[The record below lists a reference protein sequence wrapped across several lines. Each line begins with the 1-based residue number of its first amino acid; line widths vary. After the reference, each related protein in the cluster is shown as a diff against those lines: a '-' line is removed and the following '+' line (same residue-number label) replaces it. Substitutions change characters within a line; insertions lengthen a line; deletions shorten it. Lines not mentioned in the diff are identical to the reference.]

1 MAAENGDQSEGRG
14 RRSRSTVRAA
24 DLLVAI
30 NQIGSRLDRLE
41 RSVDDLRDGQVKL
54 EAQQR
59 EVAQLR
65 LAPPEPAPVSQ
76 RAEVT
81 AEARGAPPERPSV
94 PIPTIPRPGGTGGMA
109 TFAPFGGV
117 SVSATPGGPP
127 PPEPLPAEPTAVGT
141 EPIAEPT
148 SAPSPSRVRQAAADA
163 GAAAAAIL
171 DPGPRPERE
180 PAARPRGPSPAKS
193 AQPAHIPLGMAA
205 GVHPVDEAREHAE
218 ISEADG
224 DGPGL
229 PPPMMP
235 DEPDPYAEEPVGLG
249 WPSAPPAVPAAPPRP
264 STERPV
270 TDGPAPVAMGE
281 DVDDGAD
288 GLAPAPV
295 AAPTGRAETMGVEG
309 EILAPLDQSE
319 APDTQTIGQAEPPAH
334 DAYPPWR
341 PDDRYPSDDET
352 GAHPTTEA
360 TETPAEPTAEPL
372 RAERPHAAP
381 PDDDDDGTTA
391 EDVGPRESARR
402 RFRRRRRRQMD
413 EDWEAELETKGA
425 RVDAAHRTPSAD
437 VPEPTEA
444 PPPAEPEAP
453 PSTRSRLGAGLR
465 ALNQRSRPS
474 QSELEAEDR
483 RSRYGDALPSDTDA
497 PANRDAREVHRRSS
511 MIAGA
516 MVAVLLLGLL
526 GYGAYTVWQFLGAPP
541 LLPESVRAVFDRDD
555 SDVAATEDAG
565 DVAVPP
571 PPDDVEIVTPSAP
584 PAISQ
589 VPPIP
594 SALPP
599 RQSEPESQTAPRR
612 PGLADRAPLPSTA
625 SQAVRDTAARAQTG
639 DPEAQFQLGA
649 LYAEGQ
655 QVRQDYELAA
665 FWFERAAIN
674 GSSAGAYNL
683 GVLTQR
689 GLGVAQNSV
698 RAFDLF
704 LDAAQGGHPDA
715 QNAVGVAYALGR
727 GTTAN
732 PIQAAQWFQAAYDSG
747 NPRGAFN
754 LGQLFEGGL
763 NGPPDLEAARGWYRV
778 AADLGSQDAVAALER
793 LGAAPPPQTAPATSP
808 TAAAPQAAT
817 GQAAAPAAPAPAVSL
832 SASEVRE
839 VQLLLTILGYQPGP
853 IDGVLGGQTE
863 QAIRGFQ
870 RDQGLTVTGV
880 PTQQLIDRLRI
891 ASVSG

>member
-1 MAAENGDQSEGRG
+1 MAAENGDQSEARG

-41 RSVDDLRDGQVKL
+41 RSVDDLRDGQALL
-54 EAQQR
+54 EARQR
-59 EVAQLR
+59 DAAHLR
-65 LAPPEPAPVSQ
+65 LAPPGPAPASDRDGPV
-76 RAEVT
+76 AEPQDT
-81 AEARGAPPERPSV
+81 PLARSGA
-94 PIPTIPRPGGTGGMA
+94 PIPTIPGPGRSGGMA

-117 SVSATPGGPP
+117 SVSATAGVPP
-127 PPEPLPAEPTAVGT
+127 APEPAPAAVRSEPAPEPT
-141 EPIAEPT
+141 
-148 SAPSPSRVRQAAADA
+148 PSPSRVRQAAADA
-163 GAAAAAIL
+163 GAAAAAIPS
-171 DPGPRPERE
+171 PGPGAERD
-180 PAARPRGPSPAKS
+180 PVPRSDGPSPAGS
-193 AQPAHIPLGMAA
+193 AQPARIALGTAPAA
-205 GVHPVDEAREHAE
+205 GPVAGAQAPSDTPEPDREG
-218 ISEADG
+218 SV
-224 DGPGL
+224 L

-235 DEPDPYAEEPVGLG
+235 DEPDPYIEESVDLG
-249 WPSAPPAVPAAPPRP
+249 WPSLQPAVPAP
-264 STERPV
+264 SAQRSTDRLG
-270 TDGPAPVAMGE
+270 TDGPAPPAMGE
-281 DVDDGAD
+281 DADDGI
-288 GLAPAPV
+288 GGSAPASAPS
-295 AAPTGRAETMGVEG
+295 AAGAERTLGVEA
-309 EILAPLDQSE
+309 EILEPVTGSE
-319 APDTQTIGQAEPPAH
+319 ALDTDAIGAAEPAAEDVH
-334 DAYPPWR
+334 PPWR
-341 PDDRYPSDDET
+341 PDDSHPADAET
-352 GAHPTTEA
+352 DADTAPDVMEPPARPEA
-360 TETPAEPTAEPL
+360 DPLPADPPE
-372 RAERPHAAP
+372 AASA
-381 PDDDDDGTTA
+381 DDGDGA
-391 EDVGPRESARR
+391 DADDAGPRESARR

-425 RVDAAHRTPSAD
+425 RVDAAD
-437 VPEPTEA
+437 EV
-444 PPPAEPEAP
+444 PAEDLSEPKATPAPASPGPETAR
-453 PSTRSRLGAGLR
+453 SAGSRLGAGLR
-465 ALNQRSRPS
+465 ALNQRSRLS
-474 QSELEAEDR
+474 QAELEAEDH
-483 RSRYGDALPSDTDA
+483 RSRYGDSLPNDTDA
-497 PANRDAREVHRRSS
+497 PADRDAREVHRRSS

-516 MVAVLLLGLL
+516 MVAALLLGLL
-526 GYGAYTVWQFLGAPP
+526 GYGVYTVWQFLGAPP
-541 LLPESVRAVFDRDD
+541 LLPEAVRAVFDRDD
-555 SDVAATEDAG
+555 ADVAATGDAE

-571 PPDDVEIVTPSAP
+571 PPGDVEIVTPSAP
-584 PAISQ
+584 PAISE

-599 RQSEPESQTAPRR
+599 RQPEPESLTVPRR
-612 PGLADRAPLPSTA
+612 PALADRAPLPSTV
-625 SQAVRDTAARAQTG
+625 SQAVRDTAARAQAG

-655 QVRQDYELAA
+655 QVQQDYELAA

-727 GTTAN
+727 GTAAN

-793 LGAAPPPQTAPATSP
+793 LGTASPPRPAPEPSP
-808 TAAAPQAAT
+808 TAAPPQASA
-817 GQAAAPAAPAPAVSL
+817 GQASAPAAPAPAVSL
-832 SASEVRE
+832 TASEVRE

-853 IDGVLGGQTE
+853 IDGVLGRQTE

-870 RDQGLTVTGV
+870 QDQGLTVTGV
-880 PTQQLIDRLRI
+880 PTRQLIDRLRI